1 MKNILLLSVLVIFSC
16 SGGDDSSD
24 NNTNSIDGRWN
35 IVSITENGVQIELN
49 SCTAQTYMMLN
60 NVQGSVYVYG
70 NPTDI
75 QGECQEI
82 QVRQLSY
89 STTDVPN
96 IFIFSCPNNTNAC
109 DITVNLEGNDL
120 IWEQTSDLGNETLIW
135 VKD

>member
-1 MKNILLLSVLVIFSC
+1 MKKLLLLSALLIFAC
-16 SGGDDSSD
+16 SSDDSND

-49 SCTAQTYMMLN
+49 SCTVQTYMMLDN
-60 NVQGSVYVYG
+60 GQGSVFVYG

-89 STTDVPN
+89 SSTDVPN
-96 IFIFSCPNNTNAC
+96 IFIFSCPNDTNAC
-109 DITVNLEGNDL
+109 DITVNLEGNNL
-120 IWEQTSDLGNETLIW
+120 IMEQTSDLGNEILIW

>member
-1 MKNILLLSVLVIFSC
+1 MKKLILLSALLIFAC
-16 SGGDDSSD
+16 SSDDSND

-49 SCTAQTYMMLN
+49 SCTVQTYMMLDN
-60 NVQGSVYVYG
+60 GQGSVFVYG

-89 STTDVPN
+89 SSTDVPN
-96 IFIFSCPNNTNAC
+96 IFIFSCPNDTNAC
-109 DITVNLEGNDL
+109 DITVNLEGNNL
-120 IWEQTSDLGNETLIW
+120 IMEQTSDLGNEILIW

>member
-1 MKNILLLSVLVIFSC
+1 MKKLLLLSALLIFAC
-16 SGGDDSSD
+16 SSDDSND
-24 NNTNSIDGRWN
+24 NNTNSIDGRWD

-49 SCTAQTYMMLN
+49 SCTVQTYMMLN
-60 NVQGSVYVYG
+60 NGQGSVYVYG

-82 QVRQLSY
+82 QVIQLSY
-89 STTDVPN
+89 SSTDVPN

-109 DITVNLEGNDL
+109 DITVNLEGNNL
-120 IWEQTSDLGNETLIW
+120 IWEQTSDLGDEILIW

>member
-1 MKNILLLSVLVIFSC
+1 MKKLLILSALLIFAC
-16 SGGDDSSD
+16 SSDDSND
-24 NNTNSIDGRWN
+24 NNTNSIDGRWD

-49 SCTAQTYMMLN
+49 SCTVQTYMMLN
-60 NVQGSVYVYG
+60 NGQGSVYVYG

-82 QVRQLSY
+82 QVIQLSY
-89 STTDVPN
+89 SSTDVPN

-109 DITVNLEGNDL
+109 DITVNLEGNNL
-120 IWEQTSDLGNETLIW
+120 IWEQTSDLGDEILIW